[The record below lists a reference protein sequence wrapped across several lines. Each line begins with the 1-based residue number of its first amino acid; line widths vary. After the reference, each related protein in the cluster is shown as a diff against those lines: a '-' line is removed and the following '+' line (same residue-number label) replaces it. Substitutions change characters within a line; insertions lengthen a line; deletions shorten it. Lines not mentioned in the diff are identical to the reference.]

1 MSNKLGLSDLSDLA
15 GKRVFCRVDFNV
27 PLKNGEVADE
37 TRILAALPTLRA
49 LSKAGARTIL
59 ASHLGR
65 PKGIPSAALSLHPV
79 ADRLRTH
86 LDNKVTFISDCVGA
100 EVELAADALNP
111 GEFLLLENLRFHPGE
126 TANDPTFA
134 AQLASLAE
142 YYVNDAFGT
151 AHRAHASTVGVPERL
166 TFAVAGMLMER
177 ELTHLGRLLQNAES
191 PFVVILGGAKVA
203 DKIGLIE
210 NLIELADDFLI
221 GGAMAY
227 TILKVRGV
235 EIGASLVE
243 EGKLELAEQLLQKI
257 AARGKR
263 VLLPIDHVVAVGGNE
278 NETSITGGEAIHDN
292 DAAMDIGPATR
303 KLFGDAVAN
312 AKTVLWNGP
321 LGRFE
326 LPVFAEGTHC
336 IAAKMASADAVTI
349 VGGGDSAAAVKTFGL
364 AERMTHV
371 STGGGAA
378 LEFLSGHTLPG
389 VTALDSL
396 Q

>member
-1 MSNKLGLSDLSDLA
+1 MSNKLSLSDLSDLA

-27 PLKNGEVADE
+27 PLKDGEVADE

-65 PKGIPSAALSLHPV
+65 PKGVPSAGLSLHPV
-79 ADRLRTH
+79 AERLRTH
-86 LDNKVTFISDCVGA
+86 LGGKVTFISDCIGA
-100 EVELAADALNP
+100 EVELAADALSP

-134 AQLASLAE
+134 AQLATLAE
-142 YYVNDAFGT
+142 FYVNDAFGT

-166 TFAVAGMLMER
+166 TFAAAGLLMES
-177 ELTHLGRLLQNAES
+177 ELTNLGRLLHDSES
-191 PFVVILGGAKVA
+191 PFLVILGGAKVS

-210 NLIELADDFLI
+210 NLIDLADDFLI

-227 TILKVRGV
+227 TFLKVRGV
-235 EIGASLVE
+235 EIGASRVE
-243 EGKLELAEQLLQKI
+243 EDKLELAEELLQKI

-263 VLLPIDHVVAVGGNE
+263 VLLPEDHIVAIQGDE
-278 NETSITGGEAIHDN
+278 NETIITDGEAIRVGDV
-292 DAAMDIGPATR
+292 AMDIGPRTQ
-303 KLFGDAVAN
+303 KLFAN
-312 AKTVLWNGP
+312 AIAQARTVLWNGP

-326 LPVFAEGTHC
+326 LPAFAAGTRC
-336 IAAKMASADAVTI
+336 IAEAMARTDAVTI
-349 VGGGDSAAAVKTFGL
+349 VGGGDSAAAVQAFGL
-364 AERMTHV
+364 ADRMTHV

-389 VTALDSL
+389 VAALDSL